1 MNMCIEVLVYMYLA
15 FISCTLVPTGLIILT
30 SALVAKIFQ
39 MLPMMLGREWHSGML
54 FTDP

>member
-1 MNMCIEVLVYMYLA
+1 MCIEVLVYMYLA